1 MQKLKLQHRPQ
12 HRAPRGAPEL
22 TERFQIRL
30 SPALKK
36 QVMDQGGAEWIR
48 KLIEK
53 EAKSA

>member
-1 MQKLKLQHRPQ
+1 MKPKMQHHPQ
-12 HRAPRGAPEL
+12 RRAPHGAPEL

-30 SPALKK
+30 SPALKAR
-36 QVMDQGGAEWIR
+36 VMDQGGAEWIR